1 MDWDTF
7 LQVWATRYEFPPE
20 QREAFVARFKQEN
33 QSKSDIQVYQSLKLS
48 ETAFKKR
55 MTEVYKK
62 LANDYPL
69 LGQATKGKQV
79 ILQAILQA
87 AFDAQTRPAAIADQ
101 PGEAVA
107 EIPGYPTVRS
117 LLEQARAT
125 VATHT
130 WQAFYNGTLPQW
142 ADIAK
147 DYDVR
152 RDRLTDLQKFVESRA
167 ALGGSLPIALV
178 LGRSGDGKSTLLM
191 RLAADLSDRGDRVL
205 WHEPNQVALDL
216 TALATLETDRRVVVI
231 VDDAHALDLEGL
243 ERQVRSLHQSGAGL
257 LLVLGVRR
265 ELWLGGRQLP
275 QSIAQIQRFEID
287 RVSDA
292 EIDRFLEAYER
303 AGELGKLA
311 NLSPAAR
318 AAKFRQGADRQ
329 LLVMLLEAKY
339 NESLTSY
346 VQKTLDDLADRFSL
360 KVVQACQLVAA
371 LHTFDLGFP
380 ARLLETIL
388 HVDELETDILAK
400 TDGWLISEGYGRLIQ
415 TRHPVI
421 ATVIFQG
428 DRANYRRLSRFIE
441 AELQQ
446 APDYFLTPRLMHNLR
461 LQTKTKALDLQVES
475 LRDVFRQAVKC
486 FPIRRFVYNIWAVM
500 ESDRKN
506 YNQARKLFRE
516 VTEADPNDA
525 ASWQAW
531 AVMESGLKNHAE
543 ARRLFQQA
551 TQVDPNHVPSW
562 QAWAVMESG
571 LKNPAEARRLFQQ
584 ATQVEPNHA
593 PAWQAWAVMESGLK
607 NHAEARRLFQQ
618 ATQVEPNHVPS
629 WQAWAVMESGLKN
642 HAEARRL
649 FQQATQVDPNNA
661 VSWQAWAVMESG
673 LKNPAE
679 ARRLFQQA
687 TQVDPNNAPAWQ
699 AWAVMEKELKDYEQ
713 ARKLFEAA
721 TKADPNHAPSWGGWA
736 IMERNAGNYDK
747 ARELFQKR
755 LQLEPH
761 NARCWQSWAAM
772 ERNLGN
778 HDEARRLNE
787 KANQL
792 DAARPPAPRSGPPYP
807 PPRRRDP
814 QNPNPPTP

>member
-7 LQVWATRYEFPPE
+7 LQIWATRYEFPPE

-142 ADIAK
+142 ADIAAG
-147 DYDVR
+147 YDVR
-152 RDRLTDLQKFVESRA
+152 RDRLTDLQDFVESRA
-167 ALGGSLPIALV
+167 ALGGALPIALV

-216 TALATLETDRRVVVI
+216 MALATLETDRRVVVI

-318 AAKFRQGADRQ
+318 AAQFRQGADRQ

-346 VQKTLDDLADRFSL
+346 VRKTLEDLEDRFGE
-360 KVVQACQLVAA
+360 KVVRACQLVAA

-388 HVDELETDILAK
+388 DVDELETDILAK

-446 APDYFLTPRLMHNLR
+446 APNDFITLRLMHNLR
-461 LQTKTKALDLQVES
+461 LQTKALGLQVEP
-475 LRDVFRQAVKC
+475 LRDAFQQAANC
-486 FPIRRFVYNIWAVM
+486 PSIRKYAYNIWAVM
-500 ESDRKN
+500 ESGLKN
-506 YNQARKLFRE
+506 HAEARKLFQKI
-516 VTEADPNDA
+516 TELDRNDA

-551 TQVDPNHVPSW
+551 TQVDPNH
-562 QAWAVMESG
+562 
-571 LKNPAEARRLFQQ
+571 
-584 ATQVEPNHA
+584 A

-618 ATQVEPNHVPS
+618 ATQVEPNNAVS
-629 WQAWAVMESGLKN
+629 WRAWAVMERNIQN
-642 HAEARRL
+642 HQEARAL
-649 FQQATQVDPNNA
+649 FQKSTQVDP
-661 VSWQAWAVMESG
+661 E
-673 LKNPAE
+673 
-679 ARRLFQQA
+679 
-687 TQVDPNNAPAWQ
+687 NAPIWRA
-699 AWAVMEKELKDYEQ
+699 
-713 ARKLFEAA
+713 
-721 TKADPNHAPSWGGWA
+721 
-736 IMERNAGNYDK
+736 
-747 ARELFQKR
+747 
-755 LQLEPH
+755 
-761 NARCWQSWAAM
+761 WAAM

-778 HDEARRLNE
+778 HDEARRLSD
-787 KANQL
+787 KAAQL
-792 DAARPPAPRSGPPYP
+792 DAARRPSTRPAPPKL
-807 PPRRRDP
+807 PPR
-814 QNPNPPTP
+814 Q

>member
-7 LQVWATRYEFPPE
+7 LQVWANRYGFTPE
-20 QREAFVARFKQEN
+20 QREAFVARFTQEN
-33 QSKSDIQVYQSLKLS
+33 QSKSDIQIYQSLNLG
-48 ETAFKKR
+48 EAAFKKR
-55 MTEVYKK
+55 MADVYSK
-62 LANDYPL
+62 LARDYIL
-69 LGQATKGKQV
+69 LERATKGKREL
-79 ILQAILQA
+79 LQTILQA
-87 AFDAQTRPAAIADQ
+87 AFDAQTNNVQTRPAAVADQ
-101 PGEAVA
+101 SGEAVA

-117 LLEQARAT
+117 LLEQARTT

-130 WQAFYNGTLPQW
+130 SQAFYNGTLPQW
-142 ADIAK
+142 ADIAAG
-147 DYDVR
+147 YDVE
-152 RDRLTDLQKFVESRA
+152 RDRLTDLQDFVESRA
-167 ALGGSLPIALV
+167 ALGGALPIALV

-191 RLAADLSDRGDRVL
+191 RLAAELNDRGDRVL
-205 WHEPNQVALDL
+205 WHEPNQRNQVALDL
-216 TALATLETDRRVVVI
+216 TALATLKTDRRVVVI
-231 VDDAHALDLEGL
+231 IDDAHALDLEGL
-243 ERQVRSLHQSGAGL
+243 EQQVRSLHRDSAGL

-292 EIDRFLEAYER
+292 EIDRFLAAYER
-303 AGELGKLA
+303 AGELGKLV

-346 VQKTLDDLADRFSL
+346 VQKTLNDLADRFSP

-388 HVDELETDILAK
+388 DVDELETDILAK

-428 DRANYRRLSRFIE
+428 DRANYRRLSQFIE

-446 APDYFLTPRLMHNLR
+446 TPDYFLTPRLMHNLR
-461 LQTKTKALDLQVES
+461 VRTKTKALDLPVEP
-475 LRDVFRQAVKC
+475 LRDVFRQAVNC

-500 ESDRKN
+500 ENDCKN
-506 YNQARKLFRE
+506 YDQARKLFRKA
-516 VTEADPNDA
+516 TEADPNNA

-551 TQVDPNHVPSW
+551 TEVD
-562 QAWAVMESG
+562 
-571 LKNPAEARRLFQQ
+571 R
-584 ATQVEPNHA
+584 
-593 PAWQAWAVMESGLK
+593 
-607 NHAEARRLFQQ
+607 
-618 ATQVEPNHVPS
+618 
-629 WQAWAVMESGLKN
+629 
-642 HAEARRL
+642 
-649 FQQATQVDPNNA
+649 
-661 VSWQAWAVMESG
+661 
-673 LKNPAE
+673 
-679 ARRLFQQA
+679 
-687 TQVDPNNAPAWQ
+687 NNAPA
-699 AWAVMEKELKDYEQ
+699 
-713 ARKLFEAA
+713 
-721 TKADPNHAPSWGGWA
+721 WGGWA

-747 ARELFQKR
+747 ARELFDRTLK
-755 LQLEPH
+755 LEPY
-761 NARCWQSWAAM
+761 NAKSWRTWAAM

-778 HDEARRLNE
+778 HDEARRLSD
-787 KANQL
+787 KAAQL
-792 DAARPPAPRSGPPYP
+792 EAARQPAPRSGPAHP
-807 PPRRRDP
+807 PPRRR
-814 QNPNPPTP
+814 NP

>member
-1 MDWDTF
+1 M
-7 LQVWATRYEFPPE
+7 
-20 QREAFVARFKQEN
+20 
-33 QSKSDIQVYQSLKLS
+33 
-48 ETAFKKR
+48 
-55 MTEVYKK
+55 
-62 LANDYPL
+62 
-69 LGQATKGKQV
+69 
-79 ILQAILQA
+79 
-87 AFDAQTRPAAIADQ
+87 
-101 PGEAVA
+101 
-107 EIPGYPTVRS
+107 RS

-130 WQAFYNGTLPQW
+130 SQAFYNGTLPQW
-142 ADIAK
+142 ADIAAG
-147 DYDVR
+147 YDVE
-152 RDRLTDLQKFVESRA
+152 RDRLKDLQDFVESRA

-191 RLAADLSDRGDRVL
+191 RLAAELNDRGDRVL
-205 WHEPNQVALDL
+205 WHEPNQRNQVALDL
-216 TALATLETDRRVVVI
+216 TALATLKTDRRVVVI
-231 VDDAHALDLEGL
+231 IDDAHALDLEGL
-243 ERQVRSLHQSGAGL
+243 EQQVRSLHQVGAGL

-346 VQKTLDDLADRFSL
+346 VQKTLNDLADRFGER
-360 KVVQACQLVAA
+360 VVRACQLVAA

-388 HVDELETDILAK
+388 DVDELETDVLAK

-428 DRANYRRLSRFIE
+428 DRAKYRRLSQFID
-441 AELQQ
+441 AELKQ

-461 LQTKTKALDLQVES
+461 VQTKALGLQVEP
-475 LRDVFRQAVKC
+475 LRDVFEEAVDC
-486 FPIRRFVYNIWAVM
+486 FSIRRFVYNIWAVM

-506 YNQARKLFRE
+506 YEQARKLFRKA
-516 VTEADPNDA
+516 TEADPNNA
-525 ASWQAW
+525 VSWQAW

-551 TQVDPNHVPSW
+551 TDVDRN
-562 QAWAVMESG
+562 
-571 LKNPAEARRLFQQ
+571 N
-584 ATQVEPNHA
+584 A

-618 ATQVEPNHVPS
+618 ATD
-629 WQAWAVMESGLKN
+629 
-642 HAEARRL
+642 
-649 FQQATQVDPNNA
+649 VD
-661 VSWQAWAVMESG
+661 
-673 LKNPAE
+673 
-679 ARRLFQQA
+679 R
-687 TQVDPNNAPAWQ
+687 NNAPAWQ
-699 AWAVMEKELKDYEQ
+699 AWAVMESKQGNTEQ
-713 ARKLFEAA
+713 ARELFLKA
-721 TKADPNHAPSWGGWA
+721 TQVKPNDAVSWGGWA

-747 ARELFQKR
+747 ARELFDQTLK
-755 LQLEPH
+755 LEPH
-761 NARCWQSWAAM
+761 NAKSWRTWAAM

-778 HDEARRLNE
+778 HDEARRLSD
-787 KANQL
+787 KAAQL
-792 DAARPPAPRSGPPYP
+792 EAACRPAPRSGPAHP
-807 PPRRRDP
+807 PPRRR
-814 QNPNPPTP
+814 NP